1 MHTHVHVIRAR
12 THTCAWD
19 AHACGA
25 HVNTHL
31 HSSRQQ
37 AGTSTLALALAL
49 ALTLPLQ
56 AGTSTH
62 PSTPTLTAGRYVH
75 SCLGCR
81 LTSSSDG
88 EHILE
93 CSHCSTAD
101 GHRRPTHT
109 SIGHCPSGSFDNQDG
124 ALSCAPLPNSRE
136 VPAGPYLSSCLGC
149 TLHRQGTSVAQAT
162 APREALRWHTVLRCT
177 HCRRADGVQVET
189 SFTDPAQCLRSP
201 GALLDNQNG
210 ELVCKLS

>member
-1 MHTHVHVIRAR
+1 MYGVTTLRCTHCRAGGGPSVSSEVDV
-12 THTCAWD
+12 T
-19 AHACGA
+19 ACKTGQVDNIQGGLECKPPPNA
-25 HVNTHL
+25 
-31 HSSRQQ
+31 R
-37 AGTSTLALALAL
+37 GI
-49 ALTLPLQ
+49 PP
-56 AGTSTH
+56 G
-62 PSTPTLTAGRYVH
+62 GYVH